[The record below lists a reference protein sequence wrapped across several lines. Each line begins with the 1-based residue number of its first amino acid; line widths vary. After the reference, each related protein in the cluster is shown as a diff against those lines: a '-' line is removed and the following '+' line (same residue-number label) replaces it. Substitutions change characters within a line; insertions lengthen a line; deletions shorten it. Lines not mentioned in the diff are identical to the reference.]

1 MVVLVVAGSRMT
13 RMIVVV
19 VVVGLARK
27 RPVVVAAMTQR
38 SRQQGRSVQQHGHEW
53 EAVAIPRQLKA

>member
-13 RMIVVV
+13 RMIVV